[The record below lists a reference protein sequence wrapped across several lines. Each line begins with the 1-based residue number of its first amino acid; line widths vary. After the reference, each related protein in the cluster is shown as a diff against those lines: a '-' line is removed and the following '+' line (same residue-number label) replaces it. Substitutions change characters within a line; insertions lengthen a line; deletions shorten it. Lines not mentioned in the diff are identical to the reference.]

1 MRKIMY
7 VEALRE
13 ALQEEFRRDPT
24 VFIMGEDIAYGYA
37 FAVSKGLIEEFGPE
51 RVRDTP
57 ISENSIVGVALGAA
71 LAGMRAVAEI
81 EFADLLFLAMD
92 QVANQAAKIRYT
104 TGGQLKVPLVVRT
117 ANGYWGSF
125 GAHHSQS
132 TEAFFLHVP
141 GLKVAVPST
150 PYDAKGL
157 LKTAIRG
164 NNPVLFFEHKR
175 LYRTEGEVPDGEYT
189 IPFGKADI
197 KRSGN
202 DATIVAIQLMVSR
215 SLEAADQLEKK
226 GVSTEVI
233 DPRTLAP
240 MDKETIINSVKKTGR
255 LIIAEEGCRTG
266 GVGAEIAAMVSE
278 EALQYLESPIKRVAV
293 PDVPIPFGPVLEN
306 FVIPNTEA
314 IVNAVASIVTWHAD

>member
-13 ALQEEFRRDPT
+13 ALREEFRRDPR
-24 VFIMGEDIAYGYA
+24 VFLMGEDVVYAYA
-37 FAVSKGLIEEFGPE
+37 FAVSKGLIDEFGPE

-57 ISENSIVGVALGAA
+57 ISENAIVGVALGAA
-71 LAGMRAVAEI
+71 LTGMRPVAEI

-92 QVANQAAKIRYT
+92 QLANQAAKMRYA
-104 TGGQLKVPLVVRT
+104 TGGQVKIPLVVRT

-132 TEAFFLHVP
+132 AEAFFMHVP
-141 GLKVAVPST
+141 GLMIAVPST

-164 NNPVLFFEHKR
+164 EDPVLFLEHKR
-175 LYRTEGEVPDGEYT
+175 LYRTEGEVPEGEYT

-197 KRSGN
+197 KRPGR
-202 DATIVAIQLMVSR
+202 DITIVAVQLMVLR
-215 SLEAADQLEKK
+215 SLEAAEQLEKK
-226 GVSTEVI
+226 GISVEVI

-240 MDKETIINSVKKTGR
+240 LDKEAILNSVKKTGR
-255 LIIAEEGCRTG
+255 LAIVEEGCRTG
-266 GVGAEIAAMVSE
+266 GVGAEIAALVAE
-278 EALQYLESPIKRVAV
+278 EALPYLDAPIRRVAA
-293 PDVPIPFGPVLEN
+293 PDVPIPFSPILEN
-306 FVIPNTEA
+306 SVIPSTET
-314 IVNAVASIVTWHAD
+314 IVNTVASMMA